1 VEKLVYLVWD
11 RPSTD
16 PVEIRE
22 RALADVVPQLRDRGA
37 SSLQVHVDDDDATI
51 DGPMP
56 PPGTELPV
64 RMAFS
69 LWLTAH
75 DRRAPIEAVIAPL
88 GVRTAGYLVTEATME
103 EHGEIAERGPARDW
117 ADGERSPG
125 IVTFTVLRRN
135 PTLDPRTFRELWY
148 GHQGPMSR
156 DVQPRRRYVRNTVT
170 HPVTAGALPY
180 DGIVHESWE
189 SVDVVAD
196 PIAFHGG
203 PEIGPENLR
212 VMLDSV
218 TQCFDLPTLRSVAM
232 SEYLFT
238 ES

>member
-16 PVEIRE
+16 RV
-22 RALADVVPQLRDRGA
+22 QLREQALGDIVPGLLDRGA
-37 SSLQVHVDDDDATI
+37 TNLQVHLDDDNATI

-69 LWLTAH
+69 LWLSAH
-75 DRRAPIEAVIAPL
+75 DHRSPIEALIAPL
-88 GVRTAGYLVTEATME
+88 GVRTAGYLVTEANLE
-103 EHGEIAERGPARDW
+103 EQARDW
-117 ADGERSPG
+117 PDGARSPG

-135 PTLDPRTFRELWY
+135 PTLDHRTFRELWY

-156 DVQPRRRYVRNTVT
+156 EVQPRRRYVRNTVA
-170 HPVTAGALPY
+170 HPVTPGALPY

-189 SVDVVAD
+189 SAAVVED

-203 PEIGPENLR
+203 PDVGPENLR

-232 SEYLFT
+232 SEYLFSGAQGASET
-238 ES
+238 